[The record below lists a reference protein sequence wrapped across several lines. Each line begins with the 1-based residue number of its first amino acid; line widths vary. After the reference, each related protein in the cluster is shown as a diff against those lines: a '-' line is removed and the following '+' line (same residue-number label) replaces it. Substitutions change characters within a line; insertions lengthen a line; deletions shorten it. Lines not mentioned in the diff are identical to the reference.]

1 MVEDRILLVFKAR
14 HEFLRGN
21 ILQHMERRL
30 FLNFLNCKKTIYKQ
44 LRLRCFKTIGS
55 YLRSWRLFSFQHL
68 CSIFTDDHSNNLIVK
83 YSVLLLSNILING
96 EQRMEPFSGTLKN
109 SDRRAFGPCPAI
121 WSEAFK
127 VSTTERYYR
136 LHGTE
141 NLSTKC

>member
-55 YLRSWRLFSFQHL
+55 YLRS
-68 CSIFTDDHSNNLIVK
+68 
-83 YSVLLLSNILING
+83 
-96 EQRMEPFSGTLKN
+96 
-109 SDRRAFGPCPAI
+109 
-121 WSEAFK
+121 
-127 VSTTERYYR
+127 
-136 LHGTE
+136 
-141 NLSTKC
+141 